1 MKKVDLLYGDY
12 ERVKNAIGNTMYFEF
27 ELQFENCERELDR
40 FLWESRKE
48 MTEYKNRYSG
58 PVVVDISKW
67 NRQQDKSFF
76 EAFLYFLK
84 DNDNELTIIMTQK
97 PSKQLLLCLEKH
109 FIINTRELFF
119 KEQKET
125 KTRIGFY
132 CREEN
137 DYVRS

>member
-1 MKKVDLLYGDY
+1 MKTVDLLYGDY
-12 ERVKNAIGNTMYFEF
+12 ENVKKALGNTVYFEF
-27 ELQFENCERELDR
+27 ELQFDNCQRELDR

-48 MTEYKNRYSG
+48 MTEYKNRYNG
-58 PVVVDISKW
+58 PVVVDVSKW
-67 NRQQDKSFF
+67 NNQSDNSFF
-76 EAFLYFLK
+76 DAFLYFLR

-109 FIINTRELFF
+109 FIITIRELFIQ
-119 KEQKET
+119 KQKEA